1 MKRICA
7 RLKVVELTPSPPP
20 ETVGPMEPDAKDD
33 AAALMVLV
41 GFAVVVL
48 LVLAGIG
55 AGVAYFM
62 RSGGGF

>member
-1 MKRICA
+1 
-7 RLKVVELTPSPPP
+7 
-20 ETVGPMEPDAKDD
+20 MEPDAKDD